1 MKILF
6 ITPTF
11 LPTIGGTE
19 KVIHEISHRL
29 IRLERYEVTIVT
41 PWREKND
48 VKSEDWGDV
57 QVHRVDFP
65 RIRPYSIPLFLSFL
79 RRVPEWKEYDLIH
92 QFHIFPLGGVA
103 VLAKRWLKIPLV
115 TSCMGRDTY
124 DPHIKTY
131 KQFAC
136 YIAWVMNS
144 SDIVTAPCR
153 SVAEMAVKQG
163 GKKKIEIIPHGVDIN
178 RFNPNIDGTRTRR
191 RLGLADDDV
200 MVLSVQR
207 LAKKKGLEYLL
218 KAATL
223 IRARKPKFVIVGKGP
238 ERNRLELLAKHL
250 DIEGDVIFTSFVPD
264 EELPEYYAAC
274 DIFVLPSLYEHFGLV
289 FAEAMACGK
298 PIISTK
304 VGAAPEV
311 IGDGKAGLI
320 VSPADPNA
328 LAWAISRLTTDKG
341 LREQM
346 GEMGRHKVEREYD
359 WNLIVKRYVDL
370 YEMVL
375 RGDNAAGT

>member
-11 LPTIGGTE
+11 LPVIGGTE
-19 KVIHEISHRL
+19 MTIHEISYRL
-29 IRLERYEVTIVT
+29 GKLGHQVTIVT
-41 PWREKND
+41 PRKHNTEKCE
-48 VKSEDWGDV
+48 SWGNV
-57 QVHRVDFP
+57 YVHRVDFP
-65 RIRPYSIPLFLSFL
+65 QIRPYSIPLFLSFL
-79 RRVPEWKEYDLIH
+79 KRVPRWKEYDLIH

-103 VLAKRWLKIPLV
+103 VLAKRWLNIPLV
-115 TSCMGRDTY
+115 TSCMGWDTY
-124 DPHIKTY
+124 DPYVKTY
-131 KQFAC
+131 KQFAH

-144 SDIVTAPCR
+144 SDVVTAPCR

-163 GKKKIEIIPHGVDIN
+163 CRKKIEIIPHGVDIN
-178 RFNPNIDGTRTRR
+178 QFNPNIDGTRIRKE
-191 RLGLADDDV
+191 LGLVDDDV

-223 IRARKPKFVIVGKGP
+223 IEARKPKFVIVGKGP
-238 ERNRLELLAKHL
+238 ERNRLEVLAKHL
-250 DIEGDVIFTSFVPD
+250 DVEGDVIFTSFVPD

-304 VGAAPEV
+304 VGAAAEV

-320 VSPADPNA
+320 VPPADPNA

-346 GEMGRHKVEREYD
+346 GGMGRHKVKGEYD
-359 WNLIVKRYVDL
+359 WNLITKRYVDL